1 MRSPPIVSSRIAC
14 CRSARLVGVLA
25 WVMWLC
31 LLPAW
36 ATGASLRLDDEGLWR
51 YGEQL
56 RQQGEY
62 YRAVSEYKRLLH
74 FFPDSPHA
82 GRARVTVG
90 LALLQGGEPAQALAA
105 LEPEVLGTL
114 PDTLTGDGFYLRGV
128 AWLDLDP
135 TRPYPLREP
144 ELGQSLREFEA
155 IPGEWPMRERTA
167 GFVQAM
173 REPPELPSK
182 SPLLAGSM
190 SALLPGAGSFYV
202 GRYAEGSLAFFLTAL
217 LGYATV
223 TSFDQDHVAAGT
235 VLGALTLAF
244 YGGAIYSAANG
255 AHKFNSAA
263 QETYLGQQRRRFGI
277 SVGAGRV
284 AGAFNLHF

>member
-1 MRSPPIVSSRIAC
+1 MRPPPIAPSRTA
-14 CRSARLVGVLA
+14 RPHRLVGALAVALCVL
-25 WVMWLC
+25 VL
-31 LLPAW
+31 LLPGW
-36 ATGASLRLDDEGLWR
+36 AAGAELRLDDEALWR
-51 YGEQL
+51 YAEQL

-74 FFPDSPHA
+74 FFPASPHA
-82 GRARVTVG
+82 ARAQVSMG
-90 LALLQGGEPAQALAA
+90 LALLQGGEPAQALDA
-105 LEPEVLGTL
+105 LPPDLLGPL
-114 PDTLTGDGFYLRGV
+114 PDTLTGDGFFLRGV

-135 TRPYPLREP
+135 TRPYALRVP
-144 ELGQSLREFEA
+144 ELAQALREFET
-155 IPGEWPMRERTA
+155 IPPDWPLRERTT

-182 SPLLAGSM
+182 SPLLAGSL
-190 SALLPGAGSFYV
+190 SAVLPGAGSFYV

-235 VLGALTLAF
+235 VFGALTLAF

-255 AHKFNSAA
+255 AYKFNNAA

-277 SVGAGRV
+277 AVGAGRV